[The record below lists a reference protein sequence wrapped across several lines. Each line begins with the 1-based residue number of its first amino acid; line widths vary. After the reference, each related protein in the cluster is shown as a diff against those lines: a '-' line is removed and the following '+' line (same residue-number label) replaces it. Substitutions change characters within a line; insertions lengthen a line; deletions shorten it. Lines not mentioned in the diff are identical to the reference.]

1 VERTISN
8 SIRLLVREN
17 RVLVVISISMGLL
30 NESRGKTVRIGL
42 VVRKLRVYEIIDL
55 HEISQH

>member
-1 VERTISN
+1 VEHTISN

-17 RVLVVISISMGLL
+17 CVLVVISISVGLL
-30 NESRGKTVRIGL
+30 NEGRGKTVRIGL